1 MKYNKKT
8 ENLNAYMLQ
17 PTYGYKYRLDIGEW
31 ELPVHPS
38 IIEQLQTFHDV
49 CRYGAVNDNFKQL
62 IREIQKYNSINDN
75 DNVLLTN
82 GSDNA
87 LRLILELFATPDSK
101 LLVPVPSYTH
111 FESMLKVC
119 NLKQLDKPY
128 MNYKWTNQELHN
140 FLVDELKKD
149 YDLCYIVNPSMPI
162 GHLFNHTDIQTLLTL
177 YPNTLFI
184 LDEAYLEFST
194 EQSCAPLIEQNN
206 NLIVVKTFSK
216 FFSLASLRIGYLM
229 TNPTIISLLKPLYNY
244 KDITQISVK
253 CALKTLLH
261 NDFYNENKKHFFETK
276 KYIIEQLTQFV
287 KNNSKITDFI
297 MNDGVYFTLICKDP
311 SELKIFFDEHSIA
324 VRNKDCDIK
333 GALRI
338 TVGTCESMEK
348 VIEVLKLYE

>member
-17 PTYGYKYRLDIGEW
+17 PTYDYKYRLDIGEW

-38 IIEQLQTFHDV
+38 VIERLQSFYDV
-49 CRYGAVNDNFKQL
+49 CRYGAINNDFKQL
-62 IREIQKYNSINDN
+62 IHEIQKYNNIENT

-87 LRLILELFATPDSK
+87 LRIILELFTTPESK
-101 LLVPVPSYTH
+101 FLVPVPSYTH

-119 NLKQLDKPY
+119 NVQLDKPY
-128 MNYKWTNQELHN
+128 MNYKWSNDELLH
-140 FLVDELKKD
+140 FLLEELKKE

-162 GHLFNHTDIQTLLTL
+162 GHLLTQDEIKNMLTL
-177 YPNTLFI
+177 YPNTMFVV
-184 LDEAYLEFST
+184 DEAYLEFST
-194 EQSCAPLIEQNN
+194 HQSCAPLIEQYN

-229 TNPTIISLLKPLYNY
+229 TNPSLISLLKPIYNY
-244 KDITQISVK
+244 KDITQISVQ
-253 CALKTLLH
+253 CALQTLLH
-261 NDFYNENKKHFFETK
+261 NDFYNENKKQFFKTK
-276 KYIIEQLTQFV
+276 QYLIEQLELV
-287 KNNSKITDFI
+287 NNNSKITEYI

-311 SELKIFFDEHSIA
+311 SNLKTFFDGHSIA

-338 TVGTCESMEK
+338 TIGTLESMEK
-348 VIEVLKLYE
+348 VFEVLKLYE